1 MGIGIGMTTGDDAI
15 LLAQATGETA
25 EGAVGSGAADAADA
39 AGAAGEAIAAAP
51 ETAEDL
57 IGDLTEWMDPA
68 LAWLETAFQTVS
80 DQYLS
85 IDGLLRLGII
95 FGVGALAWLLARP
108 ARHLLEKVWP
118 SGPTGEERRGLLTV
132 ERLVF
137 PILWIIGLWIATGVL
152 ARLGM
157 NNDLLRVAASLLN
170 AWVVI
175 RLVVSF
181 VHDPVWRRTLTIFA
195 WTIAALNILK
205 LLNPA
210 IALLDSAAMNIG
222 ETRVSLYLII
232 KGGLLALFLLWAAT
246 VLSGVINRRVR
257 NARSLTP
264 SVQTLVGH
272 AVRLGLIF
280 AAILM
285 AMNAIGVDLTALA
298 VFSGAIGIGI
308 GFGLQAIFSNLVA
321 GIIMLFEGSI
331 KVGDFVDLE
340 NGLTGEVKEI
350 NIRATRVTTNDNVDI
365 LVPNAEFINNRVT
378 NWTLKEG
385 HRRTR
390 IPFGVAYGTDKELV
404 KKAALE
410 AAATVDHE
418 LKGPGATPA
427 QVWLVGF
434 GDSSLDFELVVWLA
448 PASVKRP
455 ARVAADYN
463 WALETALGKYG
474 IEIPFPQRDLHV
486 RSGRLPIRIDRDR
499 EAEETA

>member
-1 MGIGIGMTTGDDAI
+1 MSFETDDGAAVFT
-15 LLAQATGETA
+15 LVQATTDAPGDSPEDAQGAETA
-25 EGAVGSGAADAADA
+25 EAPDAAEA
-39 AGAAGEAIAAAP
+39 AEAVRP
-51 ETAEDL
+51 ETAEE
-57 IGDLTEWMDPA
+57 IVGSVTEWTGPA
-68 LAWLETAFQTVS
+68 LAYLEGVAQTFS

-85 IDGLLRLGII
+85 IDGIIRLAII
-95 FGVGALAWLLARP
+95 LGLGALAWLLSRP
-108 ARHLLEKVWP
+108 ARHLLAKIWP
-118 SGPTGEERRGLLTV
+118 TGPTGEERRGLMTV
-132 ERLVF
+132 EPLIF
-137 PILWIIGLWIATGVL
+137 PILWSLGLWVATGVL
-152 ARLGM
+152 ARTGLA
-157 NNDLLRVAASLLN
+157 NDVLRVAASLLN

-181 VHDPVWRRTLTIFA
+181 VRDPVWRRTLTLLA

-205 LLNPA
+205 LLNPT
-210 IALLDSAAMNIG
+210 IALLDSAALNVG
-222 ETRVSLYLII
+222 EARVSLYLIL
-232 KGGLLALFLLWAAT
+232 KGGFLALVLLWGAT
-246 VLSGVINRRVR
+246 LLSGIVNRRVR
-257 NARSLTP
+257 SSPSLTP
-264 SVQTLVGH
+264 SVQTLIGH

-280 AAILM
+280 GAILL

-340 NGLTGEVKEI
+340 SGLTGEVKEI

-385 HRRTR
+385 HRRMR
-390 IPFGVAYGTDKELV
+390 IPFGVAYGTDKDLV
-404 KKAALE
+404 KTAALE
-410 AAATVDHE
+410 AAEEGVQHQ
-418 LKGPGATPA
+418 LKGAGARPPE
-427 QVWLVGF
+427 VWLVGF
-434 GDSSLDFELVVWLA
+434 GDSSLDFELVVWLD

-455 ARVAADYN
+455 ARVTADYN

-486 RSGRLPIRIDRDR
+486 RSGRLPIRLDRPER
-499 EAEETA
+499 G